1 MHTTAVVKKLVLM
14 DFIIL
19 EKYYLS
25 KERKEGSSLR
35 ILLVQSPTGRPE
47 APIYPIGLAFIA
59 GQLSHHEL
67 KGLDLSLSNDYQMLL
82 GDAIESFSP
91 EIIAV
96 SLRNI
101 DDSSYPVTYSY
112 MHPFSEIMDVLKS
125 WKGIVIAGGTGFSI
139 YPEIIMQRFPRINFG
154 IPGEGEEMIPELL
167 DHIEK
172 GTAIEGWSGGRM
184 LPWKQADLNM
194 ILPPDY
200 RFIDISRYTFPDSIG
215 VQSRRGCAFS
225 CSYCTYS
232 FLSGSSFRLRPVEMV
247 IRDIKELENLGVS
260 RFSFVDSVFN
270 APEEYFEE
278 LLSALEESGCCISW
292 SAWLDQNVTR
302 SQLTRMKAAGAVKV
316 DFSPDA
322 ITDRGLKMLAKRG
335 KAADLLPAVKSA
347 RRAGLQ
353 VGINFFNG
361 NPGEGFWAF
370 LRKICFMFRVRF
382 TLGWKSTFV
391 NIGTIRVY
399 AHSPLAGYM
408 IRERIVTEDCTFFEP
423 VFFRSRGLGDWL
435 YRLFQRVRRIRH
447 G

>member
-1 MHTTAVVKKLVLM
+1 MN
-14 DFIIL
+14 FIIL
-19 EKYYLS
+19 EKYYLVL
-25 KERKEGSSLR
+25 ERKEGSTLK

-59 GQLSHHEL
+59 GQLPSHEL
-67 KGLDLSLSNDYQMLL
+67 KGLDLSLGNDYQTMLK
-82 GDAIESFSP
+82 DAIESFTP
-91 EIIAV
+91 DIIAV

-112 MHPFSEIMDVLKS
+112 LKPFSEIMDVLGS
-125 WKGIVIAGGTGFSI
+125 WIGIVIAGGTGFSI
-139 YPEIIMQRFPRINFG
+139 YPEIILERFPRIDYG
-154 IPGEGEEMIPELL
+154 IPGEGEDMLPELV
-167 DHIEK
+167 DHLQS
-172 GTAIEGWSGGRM
+172 GTAIDGWSGGRM
-184 LPWKQADLNM
+184 LPWKQADLGRM
-194 ILPPDY
+194 APPDY
-200 RFIDISRYTFPDSIG
+200 RFIDISQYTFPDSIG
-215 VQSRRGCAFS
+215 VQSRRGCAFN

-232 FLSGSSFRLRPVEMV
+232 FLSGSRFRFRSVDKV
-247 IRDIKELENLGVS
+247 IRDIRELEDLGVS

-270 APEEYFEE
+270 APEDYFEE
-278 LLSALEESGCCISW
+278 LLSALEKSDCRISW
-292 SAWLDQNVTR
+292 SAWLDQNISF
-302 SQLTRMKAAGAVKV
+302 SQLMRMKAAGAVKV

-322 ITDRGLKMLAKRG
+322 ITDKGLKKLAKRG

-347 RRAGLQ
+347 RKAGLQ

-370 LRKICFMFRVRF
+370 IRKICFMFRVRL

-408 IRERIVTEDCTFFEP
+408 IRKGIAPADCTFFEP
-423 VFFRSRGLGDWL
+423 VFFRSRGPGDWL